1 MKTRFD
7 SYCGLY
13 CGACP
18 ILVANVKGDV
28 EKKAEAWGLD
38 AKDLNCQGCKGKVVA
53 GICADCVMRLCARD
67 RGVDFCVECD
77 DYPCGTFTAFQRDR
91 FPHHTLAE
99 ANLKVIADRGVD
111 AWLEEQKK
119 RWSCPSCGE
128 PYTWYEEECAKCG
141 AELFD
146 ACAEEN
152 DWADDDARGDE
163 SEAEAAYWKMRARL
177 RRFK

>member
-18 ILVANVKGDV
+18 IMVANVKGEV
-28 EKKAEAWGLD
+28 EKKAKAWELD
-38 AKDLNCQGCKGKVVA
+38 AKDIVCSGCKGKVIA
-53 GICADCVMRLCARD
+53 GICKDCVMRLCAQDRD
-67 RGVDFCVECD
+67 LESCVECD
-77 DYPCGTFTAFQRDR
+77 DYPCGTIATFQRDR
-91 FPHHTLAE
+91 FPHHTLIA
-99 ANLKVIADRGVD
+99 ANLEAIANRGVD

-128 PYTWYEEECAKCG
+128 PFTWYEEECAKCG
-141 AELFD
+141 AELYD

-152 DWADDDARGDE
+152 DWANDDAR
-163 SEAEAAYWKMRARL
+163 EAEGDSAYWKLRARL
-177 RRFK
+177 RRFR